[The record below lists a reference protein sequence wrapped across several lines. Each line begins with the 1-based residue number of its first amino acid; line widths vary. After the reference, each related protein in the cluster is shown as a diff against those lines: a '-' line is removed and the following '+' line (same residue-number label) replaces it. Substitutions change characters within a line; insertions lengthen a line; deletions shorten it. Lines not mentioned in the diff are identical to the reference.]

1 MFLIRCVVKNFRI
14 NWIKWPTSPIPP
26 IPVWGGNRKRGENI
40 VWQAS
45 SSFTS
50 WRQELRAFFEV
61 RKHHFGQFRTRLS
74 CMPQGMAG
82 VASWFL
88 SPLEL
93 SISCSLNFWSQF
105 KQRWNMSFTD
115 LHYLDAIQVAIWH
128 HQGWSSLRCMA
139 DGNAIYAIYAAYGHG
154 WLESGID
161 EVIIDILKASHFH
174 CNCEAWMGNL
184 PCTQDIQHIQ
194 DIANSQFILI
204 CIHFLRDFT
213 LSNIN
218 VKKRRGFF
226 IKKVTSVPP
235 RPTVDPRRAPSPESL
250 EVESSESEAPEESQ
264 EPWQRD
270 EERRQK
276 SIFQILF
283 WLFFFADTWCTW
295 CIHVL
300 IKSWRVEYL
309 LRCFV
314 AWGVRQE
321 RQDEEEDVEVE
332 QPVVAEM
339 PATAAIPQ
347 IAVLDD
353 DGDAG
358 DADGQDLIARDQVHQ
373 GNGCFF

>member
-50 WRQELRAFFEV
+50 WRQELRVFFEV
-61 RKHHFGQFRTRLS
+61 RKHHFGQFSTRLS

-139 DGNAIYAIYAAYGHG
+139 DGNAIYAAYGHG

-283 WLFFFADTWCTW
+283 WLFFFLP
-295 CIHVL
+295 IHD
-300 IKSWRVEYL
+300 
-309 LRCFV
+309 
-314 AWGVRQE
+314 AH
-321 RQDEEEDVEVE
+321 DVF
-332 QPVVAEM
+332 M
-339 PATAAIPQ
+339 Y
-347 IAVLDD
+347 
-353 DGDAG
+353 
-358 DADGQDLIARDQVHQ
+358 
-373 GNGCFF
+373 